1 MRTRVSAKRHP
12 STLITMLEWRLCER
26 GVEYR
31 PVDAILHASPSSVP
45 QMLVLKLHVFPLA
58 SLHDLLV
65 VCQWVHQ

>member
-1 MRTRVSAKRHP
+1 
-12 STLITMLEWRLCER
+12 MLEWRLCER